1 MAKILAVD
9 DSDIVRS
16 QVRKALE
23 GGGYQV
29 VEAVN
34 GIDGL
39 EKANANP
46 DVKLVV
52 CDVNMPEMDGLMM
65 CTKLREISSFKSV
78 PIFMLTTESSPEM
91 KAQGKAAGVT
101 AWMIK
106 PFNPEK
112 MVAAVKKVIG

>member
-39 EKANANP
+39 EKAKMESGMTGA
-46 DVKLVV
+46 DIAALDRAIVKL
-52 CDVNMPEMDGLMM
+52 
-65 CTKLREISSFKSV
+65 KLKKAEKEEAKSENRE
-78 PIFMLTTESSPEM
+78 
-91 KAQGKAAGVT
+91 
-101 AWMIK
+101 
-106 PFNPEK
+106 
-112 MVAAVKKVIG
+112 